1 MMPLVQMVEWAN
13 DWAWPLGLT
22 GVGLMLAYEQYVRW
36 RIPAHETD
44 DAHGSAHWAG
54 PADLASAGLLPQ
66 GGKHAQGQPSQG
78 LWLGRIGKTPLRLVT
93 DRHLCTLAP
102 TRSGKG
108 VSAILPNL
116 LTYGGSVIVI
126 DPKGEAAAITARRR
140 AAMGQA
146 VHVVDPW
153 GITGLPSARFNPL
166 AALSPESP
174 DLAEDAALLAQ
185 ALVPSGSRGDN
196 HWDNEARALLTGL
209 ILHVVTAEPPARRN
223 LGQVRAIL
231 TQAQAPFNAMLD
243 RMSRSKAA
251 NGLVARAADRL
262 LQKSDRERS
271 GVISTA
277 QSQTHILD
285 APRLVANLAA
295 SDFSFGALKAKPAT
309 VFLVLPAD
317 RLVAFGR
324 WLRLMITEA
333 LTELVRRP
341 GRPDQPVLFVL
352 DEFAALGHLEPVET
366 AMGLLAGYG
375 VQLWPILQDLSQLK
389 DLYPNRWPT
398 FLGNAGVVQSF
409 GVAETVTAA
418 WLSERLGTR
427 TVALRNRSLAGATLG
442 ADSPGKYSEAHAVSG
457 RPLMTVDELLRLPAD
472 QELLLLPGHPP
483 IKASKL
489 AYFRDKEFAGLFDDN
504 PWRKRTV

>member
-1 MMPLVQMVEWAN
+1 MNLPELIELAN
-13 DWAWPLGLT
+13 RWAWPAGLT
-22 GVGLMLAYEQYVRW
+22 AVGLALAYEQYVRW
-36 RIPAHETD
+36 RLPAHETD

-54 PADLASAGLLPQ
+54 QQDLERARLLADD
-66 GGKHAQGQPSQG
+66 G
-78 LWLGRIGKTPLRLVT
+78 LWLGRIGKRPLRLVT

-116 LTYGGSVIVI
+116 LTYPGSVIVI
-126 DPKGEAAAITARRR
+126 DPKGEAAAITAARR
-140 AAMGQA
+140 AAMGQV

-153 GITGLPSARFNPL
+153 GITGLPAARFNPL
-166 AALSPESP
+166 AGLQPDSP

-185 ALVPSGSRGDN
+185 ALVPGSSRHDS

-209 ILHVVTAEPPARRN
+209 ILQVVTAEPKSRRT
-223 LGQVRAIL
+223 LGRVRALL
-231 TQAQAPFNAMLD
+231 TQAQEPFNAMLEG
-243 RMSRSKAA
+243 MSRSTAA

-262 LQKSDRERS
+262 QQKSERERS

-277 QSQTHILD
+277 QAQTHILD
-285 APRLVANLAA
+285 APRLVENLAA
-295 SDFSFGALKAKPAT
+295 SDFSFGDLKAKPAT

-324 WLRLMITEA
+324 WLRLMITQA

-341 GRPDQPVLFVL
+341 GRPARPVLFVL

-389 DLYPNRWPT
+389 DLYPARWPT

-409 GVAETVTAA
+409 GVAETVTAG

-427 TVALRNRSLAGATLG
+427 TVATRNRSLAGATLG
-442 ADSPGKYSEAHAVSG
+442 ADGMGKYSEGHGITA
-457 RPLMTVDELLRLPAD
+457 RPLMTIDELLRLPAD
-472 QELLLLPGHPP
+472 QELLMLPGHPP
-483 IKASKL
+483 VRARKL
-489 AYFRDKEFAGLFDDN
+489 TYYRDPEFAGTFAEN
-504 PWRKRTV
+504 PWRKAAV